1 MPSPLVWTETL
12 SVRTQDLTPAGE
24 VSMPALCGYLQ
35 EAAGPHAAALGVSM
49 DALAAEGKAWVLA
62 RLRLA
67 VEQPPRRG
75 DTVTIK
81 TWPSGLDGLYT
92 TREFVLTVE
101 RDVVARVTSA
111 WFVIDLE
118 RRRPA
123 RPPRAV
129 RTLDFPDRPP
139 ALSASPGELAP
150 PDRADHERTVTVAYH
165 DLDRNEHVNNMRYLT
180 WALDTLPAS
189 VFAERRCAEAS
200 LDFRHEA
207 SLGDP
212 VRAVVQ
218 ADATG
223 DTLTARHALMHDQ
236 DERTLAVAHTRWV
249 PRSP

>member
-1 MPSPLVWTETL
+1 MA
-12 SVRTQDLTPAGE
+12 VRAHDLTPAGA

-67 VEQPPRRG
+67 VERAPRRG
-75 DTVTIK
+75 DTVTIE

-92 TREFVLTVE
+92 TREFVLTVG
-101 RDVVARVTSA
+101 DAVAARATSA
-111 WFVIDLE
+111 WFLIDLE

-129 RTLDFPDRPP
+129 RALDFPDRVP
-139 ALSASPGELAP
+139 ALAPPPDELAP
-150 PDRADHERTVTVAYH
+150 PDRPAYERAVTVGYH
-165 DLDRNEHVNNMRYLT
+165 DLDRNEHVNNVRYLT

-189 VFAERRCAEAS
+189 VLADHRCEEVR
-200 LDFRHEA
+200 LHFRHEA

-212 VRAVVQ
+212 VRAVAQ
-218 ADATG
+218 TDAEHEA
-223 DTLTARHALMHDQ
+223 LTVRHALVHA
-236 DERTLAVAHTRWV
+236 EEGHTLAVAHTHWALR
-249 PRSP
+249 

>member
-1 MPSPLVWTETL
+1 MSVPLVWTE
-12 SVRTQDLTPAGE
+12 SIAVRTHDLTPAGE
-24 VSMPALCGYLQ
+24 GSMPALCGYLQ

-62 RLRLA
+62 RLRLK
-67 VEQPPRRG
+67 VDRPPTRG
-75 DTVTIK
+75 DTVTIE

-101 RDVVARVTSA
+101 EEVSARGTSA
-111 WFVIDLE
+111 WFVMDLD

-129 RTLDFPDRPP
+129 RTLDFPDRAP
-139 ALSASPGELAP
+139 ALAFPSDELSPPE
-150 PDRADHERTVTVAYH
+150 RADHERTVTVGYH
-165 DLDRNEHVNNMRYLT
+165 DLDRNEHVNNVRYLT

-189 VFAERRCAEAS
+189 VFAERRCTEGA

-212 VRAVVQ
+212 VRAVAQ
-218 ADATG
+218 IDAG
-223 DTLTARHALMHDQ
+223 DASLRARHALVHAEEDH
-236 DERTLAVAHTRWV
+236 TLAVAHTHWA
-249 PRSP
+249 PR